1 MLVKKAIVIWLALAL
16 LGSAGLACSKGGGK
30 AQNEFPSYVYASA
43 LSLESY
49 KTAVSLPREVT
60 TQMPCYCGC
69 ADFPTPHRHLLDC
82 FINPDGTYT
91 DHASGC
97 DLCGKIVLDV
107 AAQHKQGLSIKEIR
121 ANIDAKYSVYGKST
135 DTPLLAE

>member
-1 MLVKKAIVIWLALAL
+1 MLVKKAIVIGLALAL
-16 LGSAGLACSKGGGK
+16 MGSAGLACSKGGDK
-30 AQNEFPSYVYASA
+30 AQTDFPSYVYASA
-43 LSLESY
+43 LSLDSY
-49 KTAVSLPREVT
+49 KAAVSLPKELT

-82 FINPDGTYT
+82 FINPDGSYT

-97 DLCGKIVLDV
+97 DLCGKIILD
-107 AAQHKQGLSIKEIR
+107 AAALHKQGKSIKEIR
-121 ANIDAKYSVYGKST
+121 ANIDDKYSVYGKST